1 MILAASISKSI
12 QSCLWTQRKLSDT
25 SGTYKLKKVKLQN
38 EGYDIHQ
45 IRDKVYFF
53 NSKECTLV
61 PLTDTV
67 FQSIQIGTLRF

>member
-1 MILAASISKSI
+1 L
-12 QSCLWTQRKLSDT
+12 T

-53 NSKECTLV
+53 NSKECTLE

-67 FQSIQIGTLRF
+67 FQSIQIGTLRL

>member
-1 MILAASISKSI
+1 
-12 QSCLWTQRKLSDT
+12 
-25 SGTYKLKKVKLQN
+25 VKLQN

-53 NSKECTLV
+53 NSKESTLQ

-67 FQSIQIGTLRF
+67 FQSIQIGTLRL